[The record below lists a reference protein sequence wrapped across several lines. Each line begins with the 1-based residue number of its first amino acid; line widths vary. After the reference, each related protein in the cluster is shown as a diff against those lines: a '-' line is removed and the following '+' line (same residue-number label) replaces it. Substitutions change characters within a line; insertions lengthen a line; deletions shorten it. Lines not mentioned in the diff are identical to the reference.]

1 MINEARRMNSGDK
14 SAISTDTSFSDI
26 VDDTCERLKDKQ
38 VQYSIRRIQEM
49 EDILNGLELEL
60 NQFLF
65 SATPIPGCSGGRKRA
80 AGAVPEKK

>member
-1 MINEARRMNSGDK
+1 MNTGDK
-14 SAISTDTSFSDI
+14 SAIFTDTSFSDI

-65 SATPIPGCSGGRKRA
+65 SAAPVPGCSDSTKRT
-80 AGAVPEKK
+80 AGAILEEK